1 MKHILYILFV
11 AIAFAACSTD
21 NHLETEKMPM
31 EISVDVASFAGK
43 TQDVSTRASV
53 NNGIYTTFAEGD
65 DLGVFVVD
73 KSGKIVANNL
83 RYVVAKPAMPIL
95 WMAPAMLSLLRYIT
109 TLNTSILPMHPT
121 MHNTRNAS
129 RWMI

>member
-1 MKHILYILFV
+1 MKHILYILLV

-21 NHLETEKMPM
+21 TLLETEKMPM

-73 KSGKIVANNL
+73 KDGNIVANNL
-83 RYVVAKPAMPIL
+83 RYVVAK
-95 WMAPAMLSLLRYIT
+95 T
-109 TLNTSILPMHPT
+109 G
-121 MHNTRNAS
+121 NAYPVDEIGRAS
-129 RWMI
+129 CRERV

>member
-1 MKHILYILFV
+1 MIMKHILYILFV

-83 RYVVAKPAMPIL
+83 RYVVAKTGNAYPVDGSGNVVTSKIYYDSEYKYFAY
-95 WMAPAMLSLLRYIT
+95 AP
-109 TLNTSILPMHPT
+109 
-121 MHNTRNAS
+121 
-129 RWMI
+129 